1 MARPTKQGIDY
12 YSLDVN
18 FLKDIKVRK
27 IRRAC
32 GPQSIEILLCLLGNI
47 YRENGYYV
55 GWDEDTVFLVAD
67 EVGAKEGLV
76 EEVVAKAIQSR
87 FFDED
92 KFNDYK
98 ILTSNGIQKRF
109 FEATSKRKGVKIK
122 KEFLVSDDV
131 NGTLTVVNGGNNY
144 TTSDVSDVDNEQSK
158 VNKTKVNKSKTVAES
173 SNTKH
178 SEQTAVSYWL
188 NQVNPG
194 EAPTTIESIN
204 YWVKDFNGQHEIV
217 IAAIDEML
225 ENNVRSY
232 KYIDRVLKSWE
243 SKGLDT
249 FKKVQNYL
257 NGHYSSN
264 RSNSSNKA
272 RSAKLLFDYWWAE
285 KMGGESSIESLAKK
299 RNLTEREIEIL
310 SNEIKTRGYEN
321 AIS

>member
-1 MARPTKQGIDY
+1 MDYIRQINAFENLNEYNEIGPGAQLLWYKLMRVANLSGWQNELSISNTRLQSMTKTSEKTLINNRNQLIQTGLLQYKKRGRTKAGIYILTD
-12 YSLDVN
+12 LTGKFPVKATVN
-18 FLKDIKVRK
+18 NI
-27 IRRAC
+27 AT
-32 GPQSIEILLCLLGNI
+32 GNI
-47 YRENGYYV
+47 TVDSTVNRKVNHSV
-55 GWDEDTVFLVAD
+55 NRSVDSTVDTSAY
-67 EVGAKEGLV
+67 
-76 EEVVAKAIQSR
+76 I
-87 FFDED
+87 
-92 KFNDYK
+92 
-98 ILTSNGIQKRF
+98 
-109 FEATSKRKGVKIK
+109 
-122 KEFLVSDDV
+122 
-131 NGTLTVVNGGNNY
+131 
-144 TTSDVSDVDNEQSK
+144 
-158 VNKTKVNKSKTVAES
+158 NKTKQDKTKNNIASEYS
-173 SNTKH
+173 DNSN

-188 NQVNPG
+188 NQVNPA
-194 EAPTTIESIN
+194 EAPTIMESIN
-204 YWVKDFNGQHEIV
+204 HWVNDFNGQHEIV

-225 ENNVRSY
+225 ENNARSY

>member
-1 MARPTKQGIDY
+1 MDYIRQINAFENLNEYNEIGPGAQLLWYKLMRVANLSGWQNELSISNTRLQSMTKTSEKTLINNRNQLIQTGLLQYKKRGRTKAGIYIITD
-12 YSLDVN
+12 LTGKFPVKATVN
-18 FLKDIKVRK
+18 NI
-27 IRRAC
+27 AT
-32 GPQSIEILLCLLGNI
+32 GNI
-47 YRENGYYV
+47 TVDSTVNRKVNHSV
-55 GWDEDTVFLVAD
+55 NSSVDSTVDTSAY
-67 EVGAKEGLV
+67 
-76 EEVVAKAIQSR
+76 I
-87 FFDED
+87 
-92 KFNDYK
+92 
-98 ILTSNGIQKRF
+98 
-109 FEATSKRKGVKIK
+109 
-122 KEFLVSDDV
+122 
-131 NGTLTVVNGGNNY
+131 
-144 TTSDVSDVDNEQSK
+144 
-158 VNKTKVNKSKTVAES
+158 NKTKQDKTKNNIASEYS
-173 SNTKH
+173 DNSN

-188 NQVNPG
+188 NQVNPA
-194 EAPTTIESIN
+194 EAPTIMESIN
-204 YWVKDFNGQHEIV
+204 HWVKDFNGQDEIV

-225 ENNVRSY
+225 ENNARSY

-299 RNLTEREIEIL
+299 RNLTEREIDIL

>member
-1 MARPTKQGIDY
+1 MDYIRQINAFENLNEYNEIGPGAQLLWYKLMRVANLSGWQNELSISNTRLQSMTKTSEKTLINNRNQLIQTGLLQYKKRGRTKAGIYIITD
-12 YSLDVN
+12 LTGKFPVKATVN
-18 FLKDIKVRK
+18 NI
-27 IRRAC
+27 AT
-32 GPQSIEILLCLLGNI
+32 GNI
-47 YRENGYYV
+47 TVDSTVNRKVNHSV
-55 GWDEDTVFLVAD
+55 NSSVDSTVDTSAY
-67 EVGAKEGLV
+67 
-76 EEVVAKAIQSR
+76 I
-87 FFDED
+87 
-92 KFNDYK
+92 
-98 ILTSNGIQKRF
+98 
-109 FEATSKRKGVKIK
+109 
-122 KEFLVSDDV
+122 
-131 NGTLTVVNGGNNY
+131 
-144 TTSDVSDVDNEQSK
+144 
-158 VNKTKVNKSKTVAES
+158 NKTKQDKTKNNIASEYS
-173 SNTKH
+173 DNSN

-188 NQVNPG
+188 NQVNPA
-194 EAPTTIESIN
+194 EAPTIIESIN
-204 YWVKDFNGQHEIV
+204 YWVKDFNGQDEIV

-225 ENNVRSY
+225 ENNARSY